1 MNGKEEMPSDT
12 DDLDSLSLSLGK
24 RLGKL
29 EISGVDVVEQLEVL
43 TDRCEVMEAA
53 VLEEHVNREKDKSI
67 IEKLVEKFDE
77 LKNNIKVKEE
87 ESAKQTDELKAKLCK
102 LKEDHI
108 DLKEKFLSLVLNC
121 QGYEEDIKRLESSNT
136 HLIEAVKNL
145 EKDKEKLM
153 ESLDVSK
160 THSSPYESL
169 IPPLMTPVSPSS
181 SSSSVTRQTPPQ
193 YIQPPS
199 HVESMPTPPLVQPIL
214 FHPQYMPVYAPVPH
228 QYMQDPYTQGF
239 SHQEW
244 SDQAE

>member
-12 DDLDSLSLSLGK
+12 DDLDSLSMSLGK

-67 IEKLVEKFDE
+67 IEKLVEKLDE
-77 LKNNIKVKEE
+77 INNNMKVKEE
-87 ESAKQTDELKAKLCK
+87 ESAKQSDELKAKLCK
-102 LKEDHI
+102 LKEDHT
-108 DLKEKFLSLVLNC
+108 DLKEKFLSLVINC
-121 QGYEEDIKRLESSNT
+121 QGYEEDIKRLESSNA
-136 HLIEAVKNL
+136 HLMEAVINL

-160 THSSPYESL
+160 THSSPCESL

-181 SSSSVTRQTPPQ
+181 SSSSFTRQTPPQ

-214 FHPQYMPVYAPVPH
+214 FQPQFMPVYAPVPH

-239 SHQEW
+239 SYQEW
-244 SDQAE
+244 SDQVE